1 MLSIGISDVLL
12 TIFIEYRAFSIHDED
27 DEMPFSIFENEDLK
41 MRIENEDTDQ
51 FVLLSI

>member
-27 DEMPFSIFENEDLK
+27 DEMPFSIFDEDLK